1 MPALA
6 RKLRLHDYFALA
18 FGTMIGTGWLV
29 LMDDWLG
36 RGGPAGAA
44 LAFAIGGVIL
54 LPVGYVYGQW
64 VRRLPD
70 AAGEAAYTAQVF
82 PPIVSYF
89 TGWMM
94 LLAYF
99 IVCPWEAVALGK
111 IAAYIFPSL
120 DTFELYRVAGQPVF
134 LTRLVLGI
142 LLTLLLATINYRGIR
157 LSANFQKIMTSMVL
171 LIFLALVGISA
182 FRGAPVNFHPVFRT
196 TPFLSILLALQIV
209 PYFMTG
215 FESVPKYAE
224 EANPDFRQKSYMSA
238 IGLALGVGAGFYALC
253 ILAVAFIAP
262 WPSLLGAR
270 FATAIAFEHGLGR
283 HWIVQL
289 ILVMALFGL
298 FQCFNGNFAAS
309 TRLLFAYARR
319 GTVAPRFAAVH
330 AVFATPSVAVIG
342 ITVGT
347 LLGLLLGD
355 AILVPITEVGSM
367 ASALGWLAACLSFWL
382 VARRPTRPTLLPS
395 ESQDRAA
402 SPVSAPH
409 HPEPGAA
416 SRPVPTPQHTDPVSA
431 AGPVAA
437 TEHPESDTAA
447 LLQAPR
453 IGTLILTAL
462 GILVSFLL
470 LLMKLLPVFP
480 GHFTHTEWLA
490 LALWL
495 LLGAILRRRQPST

>member
-1 MPALA
+1 MSSLA

-44 LAFAIGGVIL
+44 LGFAIGGIIL

-64 VRRLPD
+64 VKRLPD

-82 PPIVSYF
+82 PPMVSYF

-120 DTFELYRVAGQPVF
+120 DSFELYRVAGQPVF
-134 LTRLVLGI
+134 LPRLVLGI
-142 LLTLLLATINYRGIR
+142 ALTLLLATINYRGIR
-157 LSANFQKIMTSMVL
+157 LSANFQKTMSSMVL

-182 FRGAPVNFHPVFRT
+182 VRGVPANFHPAFRA
-196 TPFLSILLALQIV
+196 TPFLSVLLTLQIV
-209 PYFMTG
+209 PYFLTG

-224 EANPDFRQKSYMSA
+224 EANPDFRQTSYMQA
-238 IGLALGVGAGFYALC
+238 IGLALGVGALFYALS
-253 ILAVAFIAP
+253 ITAVAYIAP
-262 WPSLLGAR
+262 WPSLVGKR
-270 FATAIAFEHGLGR
+270 FATAIAFEHGIGR
-283 HWIVQL
+283 HWPVQL

-309 TRLLFAYARR
+309 TRMLFAFARR
-319 GTVAPRFAAVH
+319 GTVAPRFATIH
-330 AVFATPSVAVIG
+330 ERFSTPSVAVIG

-367 ASALGWLAACLSFWL
+367 ASALGWLAACVSFWL
-382 VARRPTRPTLLPS
+382 VEPRPRM
-395 ESQDRAA
+395 RF
-402 SPVSAPH
+402 
-409 HPEPGAA
+409 
-416 SRPVPTPQHTDPVSA
+416 
-431 AGPVAA
+431 
-437 TEHPESDTAA
+437 
-447 LLQAPR
+447 
-453 IGTLILTAL
+453 LTGL
-462 GILVSFLL
+462 GICVSLLL
-470 LLMKLLPVFP
+470 LLMKLIPAFP
-480 GHFTHTEWLA
+480 GHFSPAEWIA
-490 LALWL
+490 LAIWL
-495 LLGAILRRRQPST
+495 LIGATLHRRSKSASPLAAA

>member
-44 LAFAIGGVIL
+44 LGFAIGGIIL

-64 VRRLPD
+64 VKRIPD

-111 IAAYIFPSL
+111 IAAYIFPFL
-120 DTFELYRVAGQPVF
+120 DSFELYRVAGQPVF
-134 LTRLVLGI
+134 LPRLILGI
-142 LLTLLLATINYRGIR
+142 ALTLLLATINYRGIR
-157 LSANFQKIMTSMVL
+157 LSANFQKTMSSLVL
-171 LIFLALVGISA
+171 LIFLALVGISGV
-182 FRGAPVNFHPVFRT
+182 RGVPANFHPAFHT
-196 TPFLSILLALQIV
+196 SPFLSILLTLQIV
-209 PYFMTG
+209 PYFLTG

-224 EANPDFRQKSYMSA
+224 EANPEFRQTSYLQA
-238 IGLALGVGAGFYALC
+238 IGLALGVGALFYALS
-253 ILAVAFIAP
+253 ITAVAYIAP
-262 WPSLLGAR
+262 WQSLLGKR

-283 HWIVQL
+283 HWPVQL
-289 ILVMALFGL
+289 ILIMALFGL

-319 GTVAPRFAAVH
+319 GSVAPRFAAIH
-330 AVFATPSVAVIG
+330 AKFFTPSVAVIG
-342 ITVGT
+342 ITTGT
-347 LLGLLLGD
+347 LIALLLGD
-355 AILVPITEVGSM
+355 AILVPVTEVGSM

-382 VARRPTRPTLLPS
+382 VEPRLLTRVITS
-395 ESQDRAA
+395 
-402 SPVSAPH
+402 
-409 HPEPGAA
+409 
-416 SRPVPTPQHTDPVSA
+416 
-431 AGPVAA
+431 
-437 TEHPESDTAA
+437 
-447 LLQAPR
+447 
-453 IGTLILTAL
+453 L
-462 GILVSFLL
+462 GICVSLL
-470 LLMKLLPVFP
+470 FVLMKLIPAFP
-480 GHFTHTEWLA
+480 GHFTNAEWVA
-490 LALWL
+490 LAVWL
-495 LLGAILRRRQPST
+495 LLGAVLHRGSKSSSAPAAK